1 MEDKMKI
8 AMIGHKRI
16 PSREGGVEVVVE
28 QLATRMAAL
37 GHDVTAYNRRGKHVS
52 GAQSVKTKEYKG
64 VRIKTVPTFET
75 SKLNA
80 IVYSVLAAIAALF
93 GRYDVI
99 HFHAEGP
106 CSMLW
111 LPHLF
116 GIRTVASIH
125 GLDWQQAKWQGLAV
139 KVLKFGEKTAAKY
152 ADEVIVLS
160 EETRQYFLD
169 NYGRETRVFHNG
181 VEMYDCMEPNI
192 IKEKYG
198 LERGEYILSLG
209 RIVPVKGI
217 HYLIDAYKK
226 IDTDKKL
233 VIAGGVSHSD
243 EYAEELRKMAAS
255 DERIIFTGFVEG
267 RELWELY
274 FGCLM
279 YVMPSDHEGM
289 PLSLLEAMS
298 CGAQCLV
305 SDIPAMTNVIGEY
318 GYTFKK
324 SDTEDLKAKIEEILQ
339 KPKPDMSGQIK
350 YIRDNYSWD
359 EITAKTLEL
368 YKKGD

>member
-1 MEDKMKI
+1 MKI

-16 PSREGGVEVVVE
+16 PLREGGVEVVVE
-28 QLATRMAAL
+28 QLAVRMAAM

-52 GAQSVKTKEYKG
+52 GSETVKTKEYKG
-64 VRIKTVPTFET
+64 VKIKSVPTFET

-80 IVYSVLAAIAALF
+80 IVYAVIATVTALF

-99 HFHAEGP
+99 HYHAEGP

-125 GLDWQQAKWQGLAV
+125 GLDWQQAKWQGFAV
-139 KVLKFGEKTAAKY
+139 KVLKFGEKMAAKY

-169 NYGRETRVFHNG
+169 TYGRETRVFHNG
-181 VEMYDCMEPNI
+181 VETVDYKAPNI
-192 IKEKYG
+192 IKEKYS
-198 LERGEYILSLG
+198 LEKDEYVLSLG
-209 RIVPVKGI
+209 RIVPVKGL
-217 HYLIDAYKK
+217 HYLIKAFREV
-226 IDTDKKL
+226 DTDKKL

-243 EYAEELRKMAAS
+243 EYAKELKELADG
-255 DERIIFTGFVEG
+255 DERIIFTGFVAG
-267 RELWELY
+267 DELWELY
-274 FGCLM
+274 CNTCL

-298 CGAQCLV
+298 CGCECLV
-305 SDIPAMTNVIGEY
+305 SDISAMTNVIRDY
-318 GYTFKK
+318 GYTFRK
-324 SDTEDLKAKIEEILQ
+324 SDISDLKAKMEEILAKEKTDKTAQ
-339 KPKPDMSGQIK
+339 LE
-350 YIRDNYSWD
+350 YIRSNYSWD
-359 EITAKTLEL
+359 EISVKTLEL
-368 YKKGD
+368 YEG